1 MKLDIALEGE
11 EKLKII
17 NSTIGRQ
24 NQATNVSLIAK
35 EEIEIENSS
44 IQGDTISTKSNK
56 ITCDNKT
63 NFISKKQIL
72 DSKNYNNLDITTN
85 ELIIDGNQFNTNS
98 KQLTLKSIKTEEE
111 KQKYNLLK
119 ILNIIK
125 EQCIQNQNEILQEHK
140 KQLQREKI
148 YTLKK

>member
-1 MKLDIALEGE
+1 MKLDITLEGE

-35 EEIEIENSS
+35 EEIEIENSR

-85 ELIIDGNQFNTNS
+85 ELIIDGKTF
-98 KQLTLKSIKTEEE
+98 SILEVQDDWIWNKVA
-111 KQKYNLLK
+111 
-119 ILNIIK
+119 NIILAVRFTK
-125 EQCIQNQNEILQEHK
+125 
-140 KQLQREKI
+140 
-148 YTLKK
+148 